1 MPEATRS
8 GHKQYILPSKSIN
21 PRLQHRSLARSLS
34 AADLFAELQSE
45 HHRRPL
51 GRAITLLESTQADD
65 RRLADELV
73 DMALNTQPP
82 RPTFRLGI
90 SGTPGVGKST
100 FIEYFGQ
107 RIADEGH
114 RLAVLAIDP
123 SSSLSGGSILGD
135 KTRMEKLTRHPN
147 VFIRPSP
154 TGGHLGGVG
163 AASRAAVLLCEAAG
177 YDYIIVETVGVG
189 QAEWQVHGMT
199 DAFLLMAQ
207 PGAGDDL
214 QGIKRGIL
222 ELADLI
228 AVNKTDRLPEAAK
241 QTALELRR
249 GLHLAPA
256 RPDGWAVPILSVSA
270 MTGEG
275 LGTVH
280 EKLKEY
286 RKKMQT
292 AGHAAARREAQRVA
306 WLQDHA
312 EHRLLTGF
320 REFLHAEGRTTD
332 ELRRILDEQSSLS
345 NASGVVLAKF
355 YQSQHSENKKTKP

>member
-1 MPEATRS
+1 
-8 GHKQYILPSKSIN
+8 
-21 PRLQHRSLARSLS
+21 
-34 AADLFAELQSE
+34 
-45 HHRRPL
+45 
-51 GRAITLLESTQADD
+51 
-65 RRLADELV
+65 LADELV
-73 DMALNTQPP
+73 ELARHH
-82 RPTFRLGI
+82 RPATETFRLGI

-100 FIEYFGQ
+100 FIENYGLEV
-107 RIADEGH
+107 AGHGH

-135 KTRMEKLTRHPN
+135 KTRMEELTRHPN

-199 DAFLLMAQ
+199 DAFLLLAQ

-222 ELADLI
+222 ELADHI
-228 AVNKTDRLPEAAK
+228 AVNKADRLPDAAK

-256 RPDGWAVPILSVSA
+256 RPDGWAIGIQTISA
-270 MTGEG
+270 LTGQG
-275 LGTVH
+275 LPEIRET
-280 EKLKEY
+280 LADY
-286 RKKMQT
+286 AKKMRT
-292 AGHAAARREAQRVA
+292 ASHLQHRRQEQETA
-306 WLQDHA
+306 WLRERCEHDLLRDFHVFMHDHA
-312 EHRLLTGF
+312 
-320 REFLHAEGRTTD
+320 RTTD
-332 ELRRILDEQSSLS
+332 ELRRILDEHSSLS
-345 NASGVVLAKF
+345 SAVSVILAEF
-355 YQSQHSENKKTKP
+355 IKTKSES

>member
-1 MPEATRS
+1 LLLEAAHLRQKTV
-8 GHKQYILPSKSIN
+8 PDKSIN
-21 PRLQHRSLARSLS
+21 PRLRHRPPPRPQS
-34 AADLFAELQSE
+34 AEELFAELRSAN
-45 HHRRPL
+45 HRRAL
-51 GRAITLLESTQADD
+51 GRAITLLESTHPED

-73 DMALNTQPP
+73 DIALNDLPTK
-82 RPTFRLGI
+82 PTFRLGI

-100 FIEYFGQ
+100 FIEHFGLKVA
-107 RIADEGH
+107 RLGH

-135 KTRMEKLTRHPN
+135 KTRMEELTRHPN

-177 YDYIIVETVGVG
+177 YDYVMLETVGVG

-199 DAFLLMAQ
+199 DAFLLLAQ

-222 ELADLI
+222 ELADI
-228 AVNKTDRLPEAAK
+228 VAVNKTDRLPEAAK

-256 RPDGWAVPILSVSA
+256 RPDGWAVPILSISA
-270 MTGEG
+270 LAGTGLSE
-275 LGTVH
+275 VH
-280 EKLKEY
+280 EKLEAY
-286 RKKMQT
+286 LKKMRTQV
-292 AGHAAARREAQRVA
+292 GRRPDRVPA
-306 WLQDHA
+306 PL
-312 EHRLLTGF
+312 
-320 REFLHAEGRTTD
+320 
-332 ELRRILDEQSSLS
+332 
-345 NASGVVLAKF
+345 
-355 YQSQHSENKKTKP
+355 